1 MSCLV
6 RSAVCLGM
14 NVHTVTIEAA
24 LGNGFSGV
32 QLIGVPQEYARDAR
46 ERIRAALE
54 SVGCPLPAR
63 RLVVSFRPVEVLRNF
78 RSGLEHLDLPC
89 AIAILAVLAGQP
101 SVPQKLRS
109 QLSSMATALRDGKH
123 MFAGQLTLAGD
134 LLPPQQSLP
143 FELIALG
150 ETLRTPTFWSNIELQ
165 HLRRSSQRSFARVRT
180 LRECTERLMAGD
192 IIEKPA
198 IAFEETTSNQQ
209 LSNQSRSCLNENDG
223 GVAHFFEKFVHTPVL
238 AVALALAC
246 AGRHHIL
253 LAGSP
258 GCGKTYALRHFKHL
272 LPPLNARQQ
281 LEVALIH
288 QRDIETTAERPC
300 RHPHHSASAAAL
312 LGGSLLQPGEVSLA
326 HHGVLFLDEL
336 SEFPRPA
343 LEALREPLDEK
354 KITLSRSRGRVELP
368 ADFLLTAATNPCACG
383 YFFSKQQS
391 CRCVGNSAIKYQ
403 QKLSGPLLER
413 FPILLLMDHLQT
425 QSGDPAH
432 TGTETLRQL
441 ADEWAKRY
449 RANPQQWNNHFIRV
463 RDLFWTCEQDNRSS
477 ALAEGLLS
485 IVQSRAEQQQKS
497 ARVQSL
503 LGAVTMTACELFPD
517 SAESWDASKFVQAI
531 EQLRD
536 FEASLRQGV
545 KFMTPF
551 TAEHLLKETIQRN
564 DTL

>member
-1 MSCLV
+1 MT
-6 RSAVCLGM
+6 
-14 NVHTVTIEAA
+14 VHPVTIEAA

-89 AIAILAVLAGQP
+89 AIAILAALADQS

-109 QLSSMATALRDGKH
+109 QLSSLAAAIRDDEH
-123 MFAGQLTLAGD
+123 LFAGQLTLAGE

-150 ETLRTPTFWSNIELQ
+150 QSSRTPLFWSNIELQ
-165 HLRRSSQRSFARVRT
+165 HVRRRSQQSFVRVKT
-180 LRECTERLMAGD
+180 LRECTERL
-192 IIEKPA
+192 
-198 IAFEETTSNQQ
+198 IACDTINQQ
-209 LSNQSRSCLNENDG
+209 ADVFTETPAMTTPLSQTPRGISDNNDG
-223 GVAHFFEKFVHTPVL
+223 AAHFFDKFVHTPVL
-238 AVALALAC
+238 AVTLALAC

-258 GCGKTYALRHFKHL
+258 GCGKTFALRHFKHL
-272 LPPLNARQQ
+272 LPPLNSRQQ

-288 QRDIETTAERPC
+288 QKDIDATAERPY

-413 FPILLLMDHLQT
+413 FPILLLMDHLQPHN
-425 QSGDPAH
+425 GAGVH
-432 TGTETLRQL
+432 TSTAALCQFAE
-441 ADEWAKRY
+441 EWAERFQDDPKH
-449 RANPQQWNNHFIRV
+449 WNDHFIRV
-463 RDLFWTCEQDNRSS
+463 RDTSWTCQTDRKHSP
-477 ALAEGLLS
+477 LAKELVE
-485 IVQSRAEQQQKS
+485 IVKSRAERQQKS

-517 SAESWDASKFVQAI
+517 IVKSWDADKFAQAI

-536 FEASLRQGV
+536 LEASLRQGV
-545 KFMTPF
+545 SLMTPF
-551 TAEHLLKETIQRN
+551 TAEHILKESNRRN

>member
-1 MSCLV
+1 MT
-6 RSAVCLGM
+6 
-14 NVHTVTIEAA
+14 VHPVTIEAA

-54 SVGCPLPAR
+54 FVGCPLPAR

-89 AIAILAVLAGQP
+89 AIAILAVLADQP

-109 QLSSMATALRDGKH
+109 QLSSVAAALRENEH
-123 MFAGQLTLAGD
+123 LFAGQLTLSGE

-150 ETLRTPTFWSNIELQ
+150 ESCRTPVFWSNIELQ
-165 HLRRSSQRSFARVRT
+165 HDRRTSQQSFVRVKT
-180 LRECTERLMAGD
+180 LRECTERLIAGD
-192 IIEKPA
+192 TIDQQSGSLAK
-198 IAFEETTSNQQ
+198 TTSITTPFKQNRGYV
-209 LSNQSRSCLNENDG
+209 SEDAN
-223 GVAHFFEKFVHTPVL
+223 GVGQFFEKFVNTPVL

-258 GCGKTYALRHFKHL
+258 GCGKTYALRHFKNL
-272 LPPLNARQQ
+272 LPPLDARQQ

-288 QRDIETTAERPC
+288 QRDIDATSERPY

-391 CRCVGNSAIKYQ
+391 CRCVGNSAVKYQ

-413 FPILLLMDHLQT
+413 FPILLLMDHLQP
-425 QSGDPAH
+425 QHGESAH
-432 TGTETLRQL
+432 PSTTTLCQL
-441 ADEWAKRY
+441 AEEWAVRY
-449 RANPQQWNNHFIRV
+449 RENPQLWNEHFTRV
-463 RDLFWTCEQDNRSS
+463 RDSS
-477 ALAEGLLS
+477 WSVDAKRQHLTVAERL
-485 IVQSRAEQQQKS
+485 VETVKSRAEQQQKS

-503 LGAVTMTACELFPD
+503 LGAVTVTACELFPD
-517 SAESWDASKFVQAI
+517 IATSWDADKFAQAI

-551 TAEHLLKETIQRN
+551 TAEHLLKETLQRN

>member
-14 NVHTVTIEAA
+14 TVHPVTIEAA

-89 AIAILAVLAGQP
+89 AIAILAVLADQP

-109 QLSSMATALRDGKH
+109 QLSSVATALRDGGH
-123 MFAGQLTLAGD
+123 LFAGQLTLAGE

-150 ETLRTPTFWSNIELQ
+150 EARRTPVLWSNIELQ
-165 HLRRSSQRSFARVRT
+165 RDRRSSQQSFVRVKT
-180 LRECTERLMAGD
+180 LRECTERLIAGD
-192 IIEKPA
+192 TIDQQSA
-198 IAFEETTSNQQ
+198 VFSGSTAHTSPQP
-209 LSNQSRSCLNENDG
+209 QSRGWMSDNHD
-223 GVAHFFEKFVHTPVL
+223 GVAQFFEKFVHTPVL

-288 QRDIETTAERPC
+288 QRDIETTAERPY

-413 FPILLLMDHLQT
+413 FPILLLMDHLQP
-425 QSGDPAH
+425 QSGDRSHAA
-432 TGTETLRQL
+432 TDTLRQL
-441 ADEWAKRY
+441 ADEWAERY
-449 RANPQQWNNHFIRV
+449 RNNPQQWNEHFIRV
-463 RDLFWTCEQDNRSS
+463 RDSSWTCEPDRRHSQ
-477 ALAEGLLS
+477 LAEELLG
-485 IVQSRAEQQQKS
+485 IVKSRAEQQQKS

-503 LGAVTMTACELFPD
+503 LGAVTMTACALFPD
-517 SAESWDASKFVQAI
+517 SAKSWDASKFALAV

-551 TAEHLLKETIQRN
+551 TAEHLLKETIERN